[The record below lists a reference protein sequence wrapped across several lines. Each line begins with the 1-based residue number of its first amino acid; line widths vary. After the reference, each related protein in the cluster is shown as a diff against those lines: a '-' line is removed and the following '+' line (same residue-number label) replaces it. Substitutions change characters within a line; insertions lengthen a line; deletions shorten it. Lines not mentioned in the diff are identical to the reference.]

1 MKTAL
6 ILCVLMTN
14 SALAG
19 VGSSTG
25 VVGGEPH
32 TEVGTVQDLAKRI
45 GVKQGTAPKKNPDA
59 GWEFV
64 PKGKPAPLNYGT
76 LITKEKEKENGTDKK

>member
-25 VVGGEPH
+25 VVGSEPY
-32 TEVGTVQDLAKRI
+32 TEVGTVQDLANRI
-45 GVKQGTAPKKNPDA
+45 TIKQGTAPKKNPDDS
-59 GWEFV
+59 WEIV
-64 PKGKPAPLNYGT
+64 PRGKPKPLNYGT
-76 LITKEKEKENGTDKK
+76 LIEKEKENGTDKK